1 MIEEQSERRVAD
13 RAPLGAKVRWTVD
26 NREWFEDESQ
36 NVSSS
41 GIMLRTNRFVAPG
54 AKVRMVFK
62 LPNLKFLDPIT
73 VDAEVARIVK
83 RQEKQIGLGC
93 KFLTLR
99 SNNFVVVQEFVCR
112 ISGVRLDD
120 AMREI
125 GDDSTVGYSFTM
137 ERLAREADRKK
148 IHALERK
155 LAREE
160 EKRSQAKARM
170 WKDRGLKICIFL
182 VVIYLMVKIG
192 GFFMHLL
199 SSIKHGPA

>member
-1 MIEEQSERRVAD
+1 MSQEQSERRVAD

-26 NREWFEDESQ
+26 NREWFEDDAQ

-41 GIMLRTNRFVAPG
+41 GIMLRTSRYVEPG

-73 VDAEVARIVK
+73 VEAEVARIVK

-93 KFLTLR
+93 RFLSLR

-120 AMREI
+120 AMKEI
-125 GDDSTVGYSFTM
+125 GDDTQVGYSFTM
-137 ERLAREADRKK
+137 ERLAREADRNRIQK
-148 IHALERK
+148 IERK

-160 EKRSQAKARM
+160 ERNRQVRQRT
-170 WKDRGLKICIFL
+170 WRERGLKVALFL
-182 VVIYLMVKIG
+182 VVVYLLFKIG
-192 GFFMHLL
+192 GFLMHLL
-199 SSIKHGPA
+199 SFVKHGPL

>member
-1 MIEEQSERRVAD
+1 MIEEQNEKRVAE
-13 RAPLGAKVRWTVD
+13 RAPLGTRVKWTVD
-26 NREWFEDESQ
+26 NQQWFEDESQ

-41 GIMLRTNRFVAPG
+41 GIMLRTTRYVEPG

-73 VDAEVARIVK
+73 VEAEVARIVK
-83 RQEKQIGLGC
+83 RKETQIGLGC

-120 AMREI
+120 AMKEI
-125 GDDSTVGYSFTM
+125 GDDTTVGYSFSM

-148 IHALERK
+148 ITAIERK
-155 LAREE
+155 MARQEE
-160 EKRSQAKARM
+160 RLRQAKART
-170 WKDRGLKICIFL
+170 WQERGIKIALFL
-182 VVIYLMVKIG
+182 VVAYVVFKAG

-199 SSIKHGPA
+199 SMVKHG

>member
-1 MIEEQSERRVAD
+1 MSHEQNERRVAD

-41 GIMLRTNRFVAPG
+41 GIMLRTSRYVEPG
-54 AKVRMVFK
+54 TKVRMVFK

-73 VDAEVARIVK
+73 VETEVARIVK

-93 KFLTLR
+93 RFLTLR

-120 AMREI
+120 AMKEI
-125 GDDSTVGYSFTM
+125 GDDTTVGYSFTM
-137 ERLAREADRKK
+137 ERLAREADRNKIKK
-148 IHALERK
+148 IERR

-160 EKRSQAKARM
+160 ERDRQVRQRT
-170 WKDRGLKICIFL
+170 WKGRGLKIALFL
-182 VVIYLMVKIG
+182 VVVYLLFKIG

-199 SSIKHGPA
+199 SFVKHGPL